1 MKLSLFAAAGLVAG
15 LGLLPAVR
23 PPQQTPAPMAA
34 TYSALADAILA
45 LKQTESSFVRSVLEG
60 HYHGAKVYSERG
72 EAGLAAAE
80 MALFANEGDNAMAG
94 VRKRLLEGG
103 HHHHAD
109 DTDEGEYDLGF
120 VVVTRKAKVAILAAS
135 AAMRGAADDA
145 ARRAAWEQFS
155 NVAEPLLAAK

>member
-45 LKQTESSFVRSVLEG
+45 LKKTESSFVRSVLEG
-60 HYHGAKVYSERG
+60 HYHGAKIYTERG

-80 MALFANEGDNAMAG
+80 MALFANEGDNTMAG
-94 VRKRLLEGG
+94 VRKRLLDGG
-103 HHHHAD
+103 HHHHAADSAKQYD
-109 DTDEGEYDLGF
+109 DGF
-120 VVVTRKAKVAILAAS
+120 VIVTRKAKQAALAAS
-135 AAMRGAADDA
+135 AEMRV
-145 ARRAAWEQFS
+145 ARTEAETQAAWANF
-155 NVAEPLLAAK
+155 VAVADPLLAGR